1 MPRQKD
7 FDEAVVLD
15 RAVNLFW
22 DKGFNGASMQEV
34 VDRLGISRSSLYDTF
49 GDKRQ
54 LFIKS
59 LHRYQQQQGGVWM
72 AKAEQSN
79 ATLPFLREMF
89 ETAIQEIAKDK
100 QSKGC
105 FMVNSAVE
113 LAPHDPE
120 VAQIVDNNRCQMEN
134 AFAALILK
142 GQLTGE
148 ISTKKDAL
156 SFARFLFHVFS
167 SIRLAAKSAIEP
179 DELADIV
186 EVAFSVLLPD

>member
-54 LFIKS
+54 LFLKA
-59 LHRYQQQQGGVWM
+59 LQRYQQQQGGAWM

-105 FMVNSAVE
+105 FMVNTAVE
-113 LAPHDPE
+113 LAPHDPV
-120 VAQIVDNNRCQMEN
+120 VAQMVDTNRCQMEN
-134 AFAALILK
+134 TIAALIRK
-142 GQLTGE
+142 GQLNGE
-148 ISTKKDAL
+148 ISTKRDAVQL
-156 SFARFLFHVFS
+156 SRFFFHVFS
-167 SIRLAAKSAIEP
+167 SIRLAAKSEVEP
-179 DELADIV
+179 DELKDIV
-186 EVAFSVLLPD
+186 EVAFSVLSPE

>member
-59 LHRYQQQQGGVWM
+59 LHRYQQQQGGAWM

-89 ETAIQEIAKDK
+89 ETAIREIAHDT

-105 FMVNSAVE
+105 FMVNAAVE

-134 AFAALILK
+134 TIAALIRK
-142 GQLTGE
+142 GQLNGE
-148 ISTKKDAL
+148 ISTKRDAMQL
-156 SFARFLFHVFS
+156 SRFLFHVFS
-167 SIRLAAKSAIEP
+167 SIRLAAKSEVEL
-179 DELADIV
+179 DELKDIV
-186 EVAFSVLLPD
+186 EVAFSVLSPE

>member
-1 MPRQKD
+1 VPRQKD
-7 FDEAVVLD
+7 FDETVVLD
-15 RAVNLFW
+15 LAVQLFW
-22 DKGFNGASMQEV
+22 TKGYNGTSMQDI
-34 VDRLGISRSSLYDTF
+34 VDHLGISRSSLYDTF

-59 LHRYQQQQGGVWM
+59 LHRYQQQQGGAWM

-89 ETAIQEIAKDK
+89 ETAIREIAHDT

-105 FMVNSAVE
+105 FMVNAAVE

-120 VAQIVDNNRCQMEN
+120 VAQIVVQNKCQMEN

-179 DELADIV
+179 DELEDIMK
-186 EVAFSVLLPD
+186 VAFSVLSPD